1 MLLTSA
7 LLTSAIVRQNE
18 PDDFWRAALEVNSD
32 GVDGVDDA
40 EEYDP
45 TEEDDALVEI
55 DDVEEEGVAR
65 LAPPS
70 ATSGGSLGVHE
81 ACFPLNDNH
90 MYLYIVYIFNKA
102 LYKVW
107 IQRIFY

>member
-18 PDDFWRAALEVNSD
+18 PEDFWRAALEVNSD

-70 ATSGGSLGVHE
+70 ATSGFLVDDDVGGGTRNRARERALGV
-81 ACFPLNDNH
+81 
-90 MYLYIVYIFNKA
+90 
-102 LYKVW
+102 
-107 IQRIFY
+107 

>member
-1 MLLTSA
+1 M
-7 LLTSAIVRQNE
+7 RQNE

-55 DDVEEEGVAR
+55 DDVEEEGEGSDTPQLPCLATRPARARSATR
-65 LAPPS
+65 LAPQGGVAGDEVDHEHGLVGNKKAQMDPS
-70 ATSGGSLGVHE
+70 LSA
-81 ACFPLNDNH
+81 
-90 MYLYIVYIFNKA
+90 
-102 LYKVW
+102 
-107 IQRIFY
+107 